1 MGDALALQP
10 PGFDIWGRTWNSPAH
25 QRFAALENQIVASI
39 GRPGPIPVNPLAWT
53 SAATTF
59 LTSTQRAQVVNEVPV
74 ERLSAQLSDR
84 LFTEAILAGGGGL
97 AAVVAS
103 IFLMGWFGRRLARE
117 LRGLRDSANSGAY
130 ARLAGGIERL
140 RRGAEACA
148 GAGGGG
154 AGPVV
159 EVLGGGSAGG
169 EDYTGVDVIRE
180 SRDPVAGAAVNDVI
194 HLIAELIEN
203 ATTFSPPNT
212 PVEVRADRVG
222 SGFAVEIEDRGL
234 RLTRDELAEINERLA
249 SSTGVGLAYSDQ
261 LRLVRVGRP
270 AARA

>member
-84 LFTEAILAGGGGL
+84 LFTEAILAGGGRL

-103 IFLMGWFGRRLARE
+103 IFRMVGFGGRLARE
-117 LRGLRDSANSGAY
+117 LRGLRDSANSVAY
-130 ARLAGGIERL
+130 ERLPGVIERL
-140 RRGAEACA
+140 GRGEEVDADAESPPPAA
-148 GAGGGG
+148 GKVTEIAKV
-154 AGPVV
+154 AQAFSAVQRTAV
-159 EVLGGGSAGG
+159 E
-169 EDYTGVDVIRE
+169 
-180 SRDPVAGAAVNDVI
+180 AAVGQANLPKGVSQCFLGLSLRTQPLL
-194 HLIAELIEN
+194 HPPPRRLHPMTPPPLYP
-203 ATTFSPPNT
+203 ATP
-212 PVEVRADRVG
+212 
-222 SGFAVEIEDRGL
+222 
-234 RLTRDELAEINERLA
+234 
-249 SSTGVGLAYSDQ
+249 
-261 LRLVRVGRP
+261 
-270 AARA
+270 